1 MLAKER
7 EKMSDDLLRETSQV
21 RDILQNDQKTR
32 DEERLSKDKQVP
44 FLEKVL
50 VIRQIV
56 NILKHIGD
64 YVKVIFTFFI
74 CIGPS
79 NPRRA

>member
-21 RDILQNDQKTR
+21 RDVLQNDQKTR

-50 VIRQIV
+50 VICHIV
-56 NILKHIGD
+56 IKHIGD
-64 YVKVIFTFFI
+64 YVKVILTFFI